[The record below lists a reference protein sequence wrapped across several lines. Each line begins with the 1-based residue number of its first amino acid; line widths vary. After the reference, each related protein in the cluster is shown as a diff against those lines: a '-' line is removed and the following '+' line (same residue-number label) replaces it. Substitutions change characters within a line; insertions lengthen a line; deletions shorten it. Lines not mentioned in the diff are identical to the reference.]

1 MFANARRQ
9 SNPPVRGVVS
19 PLPLGDLDNTSYAAN
34 HHHYHQRV
42 ELHSPVSFNSRPSAD
57 FVLPIIS
64 TSNTT
69 DSVTSHAPRRST
81 IVSLQPP
88 VLPPIPR
95 VASRHEPDVSSA
107 ARKERRANA
116 AEQGEDKGAYADDS
130 TPGTRASTAGSDGAD
145 SLSLTFPVPPS
156 KTPSFAHSDD
166 YPEISFDEP
175 RMEATMFPRPQPQPP
190 SDPYTAGPP
199 MSRDFIDSRDR
210 PYSHNLQRP
219 PPVAGSFSSPDILP
233 PRSATVQGLR
243 QHEVLQ
249 LHDQTIYPP

>member
-1 MFANARRQ
+1 MFAKARRQ
-9 SNPPVRGVVS
+9 SNPPVREVQVVS
-19 PLPLGDLDNTSYAAN
+19 PLPFGDLDTTQG
-34 HHHYHQRV
+34 HYHHQH
-42 ELHSPVSFNSRPSAD
+42 LHSPVSFDSRPSAD
-57 FVLPIIS
+57 SVLPRIS
-64 TSNTT
+64 TSSTT
-69 DSVTSHAPRRST
+69 GSATSYAPRRST

-95 VASRHEPDVSSA
+95 VASRHDPDVSSA

-116 AEQGEDKGAYADDS
+116 AEQGEDKGAHAEHS
-130 TPGTRASTAGSDGAD
+130 TPGSRGSAAGPDAADSD

-175 RMEATMFPRPQPQPP
+175 RMEATMFPGPPPQPP

-199 MSRDFIDSRDR
+199 MSRSFIDSRDR

-219 PPVAGSFSSPDILP
+219 PPVAGSYS
-233 PRSATVQGLR
+233 
-243 QHEVLQ
+243 
-249 LHDQTIYPP
+249 